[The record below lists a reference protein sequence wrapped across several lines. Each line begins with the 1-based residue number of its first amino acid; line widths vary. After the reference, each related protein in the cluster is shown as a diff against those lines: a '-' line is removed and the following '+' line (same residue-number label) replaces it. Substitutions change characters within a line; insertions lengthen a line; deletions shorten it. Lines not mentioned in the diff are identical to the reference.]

1 MSETQHDVVI
11 IGGGQA
17 GLSASWQLT
26 QRGIDHIILE
36 QHAPAYAWKDER
48 WDTFCLVTPNWQCTL
63 PGHSYA
69 GKDPY
74 GFMLRDEIVRYIE
87 DYAASFN
94 APIRSGVKVLSLQPA
109 TPKEGY
115 VIHSSEGSIS
125 ARQVVIATGG
135 YHDPIMP
142 PYAAAIDP
150 GILQIHS
157 QDYRNPQS
165 MPEGAVLV
173 VGTGQS
179 GCQIAEDLHLAGREV
194 HLCVG
199 EAPRVARRYRGRDV
213 VEWLHLMGYY
223 DIPVDE
229 HPLREG
235 VRDRTNHYVTG
246 RDGGRDIDLRLRATQ
261 GMQLYGH
268 LTDMQGSRVSFSPDL
283 ARNLDA
289 ADAVDAGIKRSIDAW
304 IDKKAIEASVEP
316 AYIPLWTPAEERLS
330 LDCSRAGIT
339 SIVWCIGFRM
349 NFRWVQAPVFDER
362 GAPRHHRGITD
373 QEGLYFLGLPWLH
386 SWGSGRFSGIA
397 RDSEYVA
404 AAIAETLQA
413 SERLPA

>member
-1 MSETQHDVVI
+1 MSDIRHDVVI
-11 IGGGQA
+11 IGAGQA

-26 QRGIDHIILE
+26 QRGIDHVVLE
-36 QHAPAYAWKDER
+36 QHAPAHAWKRER

-69 GKDPY
+69 GDDPH
-74 GFMLRDEIVRYIE
+74 GFMLRDEIVRYVE
-87 DYAASFN
+87 GYAASFN
-94 APIRSGVKVLSLQPA
+94 APVRSGVKVLSLQPA
-109 TPKEGY
+109 GQEGY
-115 VIHSSEGSIS
+115 VIHSNEGRVS
-125 ARQVVIATGG
+125 AGQVVIATGG

-150 GILQIHS
+150 AILQIHS

-165 MPEGAVLV
+165 MPEGAILV

-199 EAPRVARRYRGRDV
+199 EAPRVARRYRGKDV

-223 DIPVDE
+223 DIPVDQ

-235 VRDRTNHYVTG
+235 VRDKTNHYVTG
-246 RDGGRDIDLRLRATQ
+246 RDGGRDIDLRLRATE
-261 GMQLYGH
+261 GMQLYGR
-268 LTDMQGSRVSFSPDL
+268 LTDMQGSKVSVSPDL

-289 ADAVDAGIKRSIDAW
+289 ADAVDAGIKRSIDGW
-304 IDKKAIEASVEP
+304 ILRNAVEAPVEA
-316 AYIPLWTPAEERLS
+316 AYVPLWKPAEERLS
-330 LDCSRAGIT
+330 LDCREAGIT
-339 SIVWCIGFRM
+339 SIIWCIGFRM
-349 NFRWVQAPVFDER
+349 NFGWVEAPVFDDR
-362 GAPRHHRGITD
+362 GAPRHNRGVTGQD
-373 QEGLYFLGLPWLH
+373 GLYFLGLPWLH

-404 AAIAETLQA
+404 AAIVEHLQA
-413 SERLPA
+413 SAGPQT